1 MKTDT
6 IKLLL
11 ECNSGIKMGENA
23 IKQLLPHAKND
34 ELRTTLQ
41 LGKSSHQALSDE
53 TRALLKSYGRTAED
67 IHPVAQALSGMKICT
82 TMMVKESDQSI
93 ASIMT
98 DGCNMGIKS
107 LSKYLNKYKKA
118 DDEAK
123 SIVKRLIASEQFI
136 ENKMRL
142 FL

>member
-1 MKTDT
+1 MKNDT
-6 IKLLL
+6 VKLLL
-11 ECNSGIKMGENA
+11 ECNSGIRMGENA
-23 IKQLLPHAKND
+23 IKQLLPHAKSD
-34 ELRTTLQ
+34 EMRRTLEI
-41 LGKSSHQALSDE
+41 GKSSHQALSDE
-53 TRALLKSYGRTAED
+53 TCAMLKSYGRTAED
-67 IHPVAQALSGMKICT
+67 IHPIAQTLSGMKICT
-82 TMMVKESDQSI
+82 AMMLKESDQSI

-98 DGCNMGIKS
+98 DGCNMGIKA

-136 ENKMRL
+136 ENKMRD